1 MSEVGGPEDDPGGEW
16 TSPPSTPRRHLR
28 RPSAGVRR
36 AAVTVTL
43 CYLTALVVL
52 NLSTSAAAASF
63 IARLFPTFGGQS
75 LNQAS
80 IAAEWA
86 AIEQNYVIRGVPS
99 GPATAAAQEGIV
111 QYLHDTYNDRFSAY
125 LTPAQYQ
132 QLTSTLGGV
141 RSGSIGIAL
150 EARCPGETIC
160 SSNQTPTEPVFE
172 DVLTGSPADRA
183 GVQRNDVLV
192 AVDGHA
198 LSSLAPDVT
207 TQIDRAASL
216 IRGSVDST
224 ASLTVRRAAAGA
236 GAPTT
241 LTLTVTRANLQVPSV
256 FSTLMGHVL
265 YLQVT
270 GFDTDTGDAARTQLQ
285 AGIRNGATA
294 IILDLR
300 ENGGGYVTAAQSLVS
315 EFVQPTA
322 TQKSVVIRRGRLVS
336 AANPGTAQDVVDDAI
351 EPGGVALTEPT
362 VVLVDGN
369 SASAA
374 EITTAALRDYH
385 RASIVGEKTF
395 GKGSVQVDF
404 PLPDGADL
412 HLTVERW
419 YGPDNENIDGTGI
432 APDHPVTL
440 ASPDLRYRL
449 DAQSPAASSDT
460 QLQEALAVLGA

>member
-1 MSEVGGPEDDPGGEW
+1 VSDVGGPGNAHGTAW
-16 TSPPSTPRRHLR
+16 SPLPPPRRRLR

-36 AAVTVTL
+36 AATTVAL
-43 CYLTALVVL
+43 CYVTALVAL
-52 NLSTSAAAASF
+52 NLSTTAAASSW
-63 IARLFPTFGGQS
+63 ISRLFPTFGGAT

-86 AIEQNYVIRGVPS
+86 AIEQNYVIRGVP
-99 GPATAAAQEGIV
+99 TAPVTQAAQEGIV

-125 LTPAQYQ
+125 LTPGEYQ

-150 EARCPGETIC
+150 EARCAGESIC
-160 SSNQTPTEPVFE
+160 GANQTPTEPVIE
-172 DVLTGSPADRA
+172 DVLTGAPADHA
-183 GVQRNDVLV
+183 GVRRNDVLV
-192 AVDGHA
+192 AVDGRT
-198 LSSLAPDVT
+198 LSSISADVN
-207 TQIDRAASL
+207 TQIDRSAPL
-216 IRGSVDST
+216 IRGSVNT
-224 ASLTVRRAAAGA
+224 TVSLTVRRPAEGA
-236 GAPTT
+236 GAPAT
-241 LTLTVTRANLQVPSV
+241 LTVTVTRANLQVSSV
-256 FSTLMGHVL
+256 FSTMMGHVL
-265 YLQVT
+265 YMQVT
-270 GFDTDTGDAARTQLQ
+270 GFDTDTGDSARTQLQ
-285 AGIRNGATA
+285 VGIRSGATA

-322 TQKSVVIRRGRLVS
+322 TQKYVVIRRGRLV
-336 AANPGTAQDVVDDAI
+336 AAADPGTAQDVTDDAI
-351 EPGGVALTEPT
+351 QPGGVALTEPT
-362 VVLVDGN
+362 VVLVNGD

-385 RASIVGEKTF
+385 RASIVGQKTF

-432 APDHPVTL
+432 GPDHPVAL

-449 DAQSPAASSDT
+449 DAQSPLASSDT